1 MNKLSTWMLSH
12 RKTII
17 AIFLSMAVLC
27 ALLQLGVDVN
37 HNLSDYLPEDANSTR
52 AIRTMEEEFT
62 QTAPNA
68 RVMVSG
74 VTVQQALV
82 FKQQLKQIDGITSV
96 IWLDDVINIK
106 EPLEIADP
114 TTVEAYYKQSN
125 AAISIAIASSQE
137 VRVLREIHALGDNIA
152 IDGQA
157 VTSAIAQEMSA
168 SETSRA
174 MVFVIPIVIAAL
186 LLSTTSWI
194 QPVLVLVSIGISILL
209 NMGTNLL
216 FGEISFITN
225 SISPILQLAVS
236 LDYAIFLLH
245 SFESYKKE
253 VPDVSEAMRLA
264 VKRSFPAISASAAT
278 TIIGFAALVFM
289 RFRIGADLGLIL
301 GKSILFSLISVL
313 CFLPAL
319 TIMLNKVLEKTQH
332 KSFMP
337 TFNRIGKAVP
347 KLKIPVVALVL
358 LLIVPMFL
366 AQRSNVFDYG
376 MGVTDPKSP
385 QGQEEA
391 AITETFGLSVPL
403 VILAPKG
410 NLASETALSEELKQV
425 PNITSVV
432 SYAAMVGA
440 TIPQNFLDEEI
451 LQQFYSPNYT
461 RIIAY
466 ANTHAEGEKAFA
478 VVEGAAALA
487 QKYYGD
493 TALLCGNSANLYDI
507 KTVVTADSTLVNLI
521 AIGGILLVLL
531 ITFKS
536 ALLPILLVFT
546 IEASIWINLA
556 TPYFLGNSLCYI
568 GFLVI
573 NTVQLG
579 ATVDYAIL
587 FTDHYMDNRKR
598 MAPKQAVWQ
607 TCKETYGSI
616 LVSGTILASAGFTLM
631 LVSANQIVSQL
642 GNLLGVGTLL
652 SMLMVT
658 VFLPSVLVLFDR
670 AIQKTTMNISFYPR
684 KGSSE
689 DEKSLV

>member
-52 AIRTMEEEFT
+52 AIRIMEEEFT

-68 RVMVSG
+68 RVMVSD

-106 EPLEIADP
+106 EPLEIADL

-337 TFNRIGKAVP
+337 TFNRIGRVVP

-493 TALLCGNSANLYDI
+493 AALLCGNSANLYDI

-670 AIQKTTMNISFYPR
+670 AIQKTTMNISFYPG